1 MMCSKEEML
10 MTDWDEW
17 EKNWKDYYEEVE
29 SELLRES
36 LDEFWDS
43 FPIES
48 GCYSNKKKSA

>member
-1 MMCSKEEML
+1 